1 MTINI
6 LYVIGVWNGVVLKGK
21 RDRLHSDWSFNL
33 VSFEVNKASSTSDSD
48 LDCGQL

>member
-6 LYVIGVWNGVVLKGK
+6 LYTIGVWNGVVLKEK
-21 RDRLHSDWSFNL
+21 QDRLHSDWSFNL
-33 VSFEVNKASSTSDSD
+33 VSFKVSKASSTSDFG